1 MNIYIY
7 IYVYIFMLMSSGVVQ
22 RTPLGGGG
30 GGNLKFIPV
39 RPAFHLGV
47 KCSISRCLVLW
58 KA

>member
-1 MNIYIY
+1 
-7 IYVYIFMLMSSGVVQ
+7 MSSGVVQ

-39 RPAFHLGV
+39 GPEFHLGV

>member
-1 MNIYIY
+1 
-7 IYVYIFMLMSSGVVQ
+7 MSSGVVQ

-39 RPAFHLGV
+39 GPAFHLGV
-47 KCSISRCLVLW
+47 KCSISSCLVLW